1 MERKVTGR
9 ISVKTNAARAMLVS
23 PKKISRSDN
32 LHFRAIDLFV
42 LAPLFSFNFLK
53 MSSATLDSRSHV
65 APNNNERKLTGL
77 DRYTK
82 FGKVGDGTY
91 GVVYK
96 ARDKVTGAN

>member
-1 MERKVTGR
+1 
-9 ISVKTNAARAMLVS
+9 
-23 PKKISRSDN
+23 
-32 LHFRAIDLFV
+32 
-42 LAPLFSFNFLK
+42 